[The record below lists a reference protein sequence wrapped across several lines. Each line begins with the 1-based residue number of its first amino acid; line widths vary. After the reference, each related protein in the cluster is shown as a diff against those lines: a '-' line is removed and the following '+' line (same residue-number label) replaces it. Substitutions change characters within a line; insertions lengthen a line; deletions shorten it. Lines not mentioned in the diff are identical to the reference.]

1 MDPHIPH
8 IQQSQDLAKIYV
20 SVRSTVLYI
29 CTACTDLR
37 ILRRR
42 ESQTMA

>member
-20 SVRSTVLYI
+20 SVL
-29 CTACTDLR
+29 DLAFSF
-37 ILRRR
+37 L
-42 ESQTMA
+42 